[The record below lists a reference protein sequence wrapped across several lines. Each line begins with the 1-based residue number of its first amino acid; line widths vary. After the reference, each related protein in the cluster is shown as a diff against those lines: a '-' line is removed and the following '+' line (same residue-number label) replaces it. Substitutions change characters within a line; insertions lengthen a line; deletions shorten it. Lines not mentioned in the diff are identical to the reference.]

1 MKNKTKSVSKVP
13 EIKLSQKERIL
24 ELAST
29 ALCFLVLIASFM
41 KVLFF

>member
-1 MKNKTKSVSKVP
+1 MENKTKSVNKVP
-13 EIKLSQKERIL
+13 EIQLSQKERIL

-41 KVLFF
+41 KVMFF

>member
-1 MKNKTKSVSKVP
+1 MENKTKPESKVP
-13 EIKLSQKERIL
+13 EINLSQKERIL

-29 ALCFLVLIASFM
+29 ALCFLVLVASFM